1 MIQNY
6 SRYKLLQEFF
16 DFPKRNFQV
25 RELSRR
31 IKLAQISITNHLNL
45 LLKETLIIKEKK
57 HTYPS
62 FRANIDSELFKLLKK
77 QNLLFRIQTSGLLD
91 MLEKE
96 FKPNCIISFGSASR
110 GEDTENSDIDIFIE
124 CKEEKLDIAKFEKK
138 LNRKIELHFNN
149 DFNSYPNELKNNI
162 INGIVLNGFLEGYK

>member
-16 DFPKRNFQV
+16 DFPKKDFQV

-31 IKLAQISITNHLNL
+31 IKLAQISVTNHLNL

-62 FRANIDSELFKLLKK
+62 FRANIDSEIFKLLKK
-77 QNLLFRIQTSGLLD
+77 QNLLFRMQTSGLLD

-96 FKPNCIISFGSASR
+96 FKPNCIILFGSSSR
-110 GEDTENSDIDIFIE
+110 GEDTENSDIDLFVQSNESGI
-124 CKEEKLDIAKFEKK
+124 KLEKYEKI
-138 LNRKIELHFNN
+138 LNRKINLLFEPNIKNLNKEL
-149 DFNSYPNELKNNI
+149 LNNI
-162 INGIVLNGFLEGYK
+162 INGEKMYGYLKVF

>member
-16 DFPKRNFQV
+16 DFPKKDFQV

-31 IKLAQISITNHLNL
+31 IKLAQISVTNHLNL

-62 FRANIDSELFKLLKK
+62 FRANIDNELFKLLKK
-77 QNLLFRIQTSGLLD
+77 QNLLFRMQTSGLLD

-96 FKPNCIISFGSASR
+96 FKPNCIILFGSASR
-110 GEDTENSDIDIFIE
+110 GEDTENSDIDLFVQSNESGIKLE
-124 CKEEKLDIAKFEKK
+124 RYEKI
-138 LNRKIELHFNN
+138 LNRKINLLFEPNIKNLNKEL
-149 DFNSYPNELKNNI
+149 LNNI
-162 INGIVLNGFLEGYK
+162 INGEKMYGYLKVF

>member
-16 DFPKRNFQV
+16 DFPKKDFQV

-31 IKLAQISITNHLNL
+31 IKLAQISVTNHLNL
-45 LLKETLIIKEKK
+45 LLKETLIIKEKT

-77 QNLLFRIQTSGLLD
+77 QNLLFRIQTYGLLD

-96 FKPNCIISFGSASR
+96 FKPNCIILFGSASR
-110 GEDTENSDIDIFIE
+110 GEDTENSDIDLFVQSNESGIKLE
-124 CKEEKLDIAKFEKK
+124 RYEKI
-138 LNRKIELHFNN
+138 LNRKINLLFEPNIKKLNKELLNN
-149 DFNSYPNELKNNI
+149 L
-162 INGIVLNGFLEGYK
+162 INGEKIYGYLKVF

>member
-16 DFPKRNFQV
+16 DFPKKNFQV

-31 IKLAQISITNHLNL
+31 INLAQISVTNHLNL

-62 FRANIDSELFKLLKK
+62 FRANIDSEIFKLLKK
-77 QNLLFRIQTSGLLD
+77 QNLLFRMQTSGLLD

-96 FKPNCIISFGSASR
+96 FKPNCIILFGSSSR
-110 GEDTENSDIDIFIE
+110 GEDTENSDIDLFVQSNESGI
-124 CKEEKLDIAKFEKK
+124 KLEKYEKI
-138 LNRKIELHFNN
+138 LNRKINLLFEPNIKKLNKELLNN
-149 DFNSYPNELKNNI
+149 L
-162 INGIVLNGFLEGYK
+162 INGEKMYGYLKVF

>member
-16 DFPKRNFQV
+16 DFPKKDFQV

-31 IKLAQISITNHLNL
+31 IKLAQISVTNHLNL

-96 FKPNCIISFGSASR
+96 FKPNCIILFGSASR
-110 GEDTENSDIDIFIE
+110 GEDTENSDIDLFVQSNESGIKLE
-124 CKEEKLDIAKFEKK
+124 RYEKI
-138 LNRKIELHFNN
+138 LNRKINLLFEPNIKKLNKELLNN
-149 DFNSYPNELKNNI
+149 L
-162 INGIVLNGFLEGYK
+162 INGEKIYGYLKVF

>member
-16 DFPKRNFQV
+16 DFPKKDFQV

-31 IKLAQISITNHLNL
+31 IKLAQISVTNHLNL
-45 LLKETLIIKEKK
+45 LLKETLIIKEKT

-77 QNLLFRIQTSGLLD
+77 QNLLFRMQTSGLLD

-96 FKPNCIISFGSASR
+96 FKPNCIILFGSASR
-110 GEDTENSDIDIFIE
+110 GEDTENSDIDLFVQSNESGI
-124 CKEEKLDIAKFEKK
+124 KLEKYEKI
-138 LNRKIELHFNN
+138 LNRKINLLFEPNIKNLNKEL
-149 DFNSYPNELKNNI
+149 LNNI
-162 INGIVLNGFLEGYK
+162 INGEKMYGYLKVF

>member
-16 DFPKRNFQV
+16 DFPKKDFQV

-31 IKLAQISITNHLNL
+31 IKLAQISVTNHLNL

-96 FKPNCIISFGSASR
+96 FKPNCIILFGSASR
-110 GEDTENSDIDIFIE
+110 GEDTENSDIDLFVQSNESGI
-124 CKEEKLDIAKFEKK
+124 KLEKYEKI
-138 LNRKIELHFNN
+138 LNRKINLLFEPNIKNLNKEL
-149 DFNSYPNELKNNI
+149 LNNI
-162 INGIVLNGFLEGYK
+162 INGEKMYGYLKVF

>member
-16 DFPKRNFQV
+16 DFPKKDFQV

-31 IKLAQISITNHLNL
+31 IKLAQISVTNHLNL

-96 FKPNCIISFGSASR
+96 FKPNCIILFGSASR
-110 GEDTENSDIDIFIE
+110 GEDTENSDIDLFVQSNESGI
-124 CKEEKLDIAKFEKK
+124 KLEKYEKI
-138 LNRKIELHFNN
+138 LNRKINLLFEPNIKNLNKELLNN
-149 DFNSYPNELKNNI
+149 L
-162 INGIVLNGFLEGYK
+162 INGEKMYGYLKVF